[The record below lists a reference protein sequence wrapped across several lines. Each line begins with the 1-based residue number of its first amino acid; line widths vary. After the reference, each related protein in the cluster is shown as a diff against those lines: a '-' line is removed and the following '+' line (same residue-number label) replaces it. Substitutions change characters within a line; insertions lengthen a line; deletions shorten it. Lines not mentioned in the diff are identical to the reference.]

1 MMLESV
7 LLTGPEDELPAAL
20 ATNPSAEARS
30 AGVLLTAAT
39 PAGPE
44 ESRLAVAVAAGCSVA
59 ARQALRLQAAHM
71 LGRAA
76 EAAEQQAGPLGPAAL
91 ASLQPRGP

>member
-7 LLTGPEDELPAAL
+7 RLTGPEGELPAAL
-20 ATNPSAEARS
+20 ATNPSAVARS
-30 AGVLLTAAT
+30 AGVLLAAAT

-44 ESRLAVAVAAGCSVA
+44 ESRLAVA
-59 ARQALRLQAAHM
+59 ARQALRLQAAHK

>member
-1 MMLESV
+1 M
-7 LLTGPEDELPAAL
+7 PETARQVGHEEERLAAQ
-20 ATNPSAEARS
+20 ATTPWA
-30 AGVLLTAAT
+30 AAT

-44 ESRLAVAVAAGCSVA
+44 ESRQAVVVVAGCSVA